1 MMIKALLLSM
11 VAASISFFLVH
22 SQLLEKQRKWIQDRS
37 DFLTGLLDC
46 SYCLGH
52 WVAAALI
59 LLMPATRL
67 LGVFWPIDY
76 LFTWLIISW
85 MAGLQTLAASWLWG
99 E

>member
-1 MMIKALLLSM
+1 M
-11 VAASISFFLVH
+11 VVASISFFISH
-22 SQLLEKQRKWIQDRS
+22 TQLLVKQRKWLWEHAKFFGMLI
-37 DFLTGLLDC
+37 DC
-46 SYCLGH
+46 SYCLGY

-59 LLMPATRL
+59 LIMPSTRL